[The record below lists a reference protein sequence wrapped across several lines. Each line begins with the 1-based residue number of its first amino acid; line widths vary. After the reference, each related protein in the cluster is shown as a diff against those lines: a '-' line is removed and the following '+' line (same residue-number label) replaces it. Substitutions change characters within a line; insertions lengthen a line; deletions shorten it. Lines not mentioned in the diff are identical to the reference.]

1 MATPNK
7 QMAVVAVVVAFCFS
21 KLVYLLFPTWLEW
34 SGSHPK
40 HSKGVRFAGGPF
52 RGPFRGPCSQA
63 HDASGLHGF
72 LVGQWAESFPN
83 LNLQTRQREGKHGK
97 HREAVS
103 HPKPSENSQ
112 RCHTPID
119 YPKNYM
125 HVFGKN
131 IIFFFVL
138 QIAYLSPSCASL
150 SNWSPGVLAMREN
163 EFMAAR
169 GFVSVTL
176 SRLSSED
183 ALILSRRTIPNI
195 PKGVALPEV

>member
-1 MATPNK
+1 MNIFLSTP
-7 QMAVVAVVVAFCFS
+7 VVEC
-21 KLVYLLFPTWLEW
+21 
-34 SGSHPK
+34 SGSHPSFQARRTMLLDYMGSLLVNEPN
-40 HSKGVRFAGGPF
+40 HFPILTSRPGRPIAG
-52 RGPFRGPCSQA
+52 
-63 HDASGLHGF
+63 
-72 LVGQWAESFPN
+72 
-83 LNLQTRQREGKHGK
+83 REA
-97 HREAVS
+97 REAVS

-119 YPKNYM
+119 YPNNYM

-131 IIFFFVL
+131 NTFFFVL

-150 SNWSPGVLAMREN
+150 SNGSPGVLAMREN
-163 EFMAAR
+163 EFMATR

-195 PKGVALPEV
+195 PKGLALPEV